1 MLLLAGYFFVTF
13 IAAIILTPIV
23 RNVAAKWQ
31 ILAYENH
38 RTVHQGQI
46 PKLGGASIFVSLA
59 LGVALVWLLHP
70 QIFSGFGMQMLV
82 LVLGTF
88 VLFIVGAL
96 DDKFDLNCNLKI
108 IIELLTAT
116 AAVFAGW
123 KIQVLVLPS
132 ALEINLGLLTYP
144 ISILWIAGIANAIN
158 MIDGLDGLAGGVVI
172 VISLI
177 SAAVAALLG
186 NTEIVIL
193 AILIAGAASGFLR
206 YNLNPASIFMGD
218 SGSLP
223 LGFILACITVNAS
236 AISPGKIAVAVP
248 LLLLAIPV
256 TDTFLA
262 IIRRLRRGIHPFHAD
277 QEHIHH
283 RLVGLGLSQTGA
295 ALFIVGITVILGTL
309 AFLVAQGI
317 NTDLHLLGMN

>member
-1 MLLLAGYFFVTF
+1 MLLLTGYFFVTF
-13 IAAIILTPIV
+13 IAALVLTPIV
-23 RNVAAKWQ
+23 RNIAAKWH

-46 PKLGGASIFVSLA
+46 PKLGGASIFIALA
-59 LGVALVWLLHP
+59 IGVALVWTHGAYS
-70 QIFSGFGMQMLV
+70 FAGFGLQLAALM
-82 LVLGTF
+82 LGTF
-88 VLFIVGAL
+88 VLFIMGAL

-108 IIELLTAT
+108 IIELLAAT
-116 AAVFAGW
+116 AAVAAGW

-132 ALEINLGLLTYP
+132 AFEINLGVLAYP
-144 ISILWIAGIANAIN
+144 VSVLWIAGVANAIN
-158 MIDGLDGLAGGVVI
+158 MIDGLDGLAGGVII

-186 NTEIVIL
+186 NTQLVTL
-193 AILIAGAASGFLR
+193 SILIAGAVAGFLR

-236 AISPGKIAVAVP
+236 AIAPGKIAVVVP
-248 LLLLAIPV
+248 LLLLGIPV

-283 RLVGLGLSQTGA
+283 RLVNLGLSQTGA
-295 ALFIVGITVILGTL
+295 AMFIVGMTFILGTL

-317 NTDLHLLGMN
+317 NTDVRLFGMM